1 MAAVRLSATDAGT
14 PVAVHVGDT
23 ASLLLPETPT
33 TGFTW
38 RWRVPAELRVVAD
51 EPVGLSPGAPGMETQ
66 RRLAVEV
73 TTAGRYELVAE
84 LARPW
89 EPGVRS
95 RLAFVLVAGPAESAV
110 GR

>member
-1 MAAVRLSATDAGT
+1 MAVVRLSMADAGS
-14 PVAVHVGDT
+14 PLEVSVGDT
-23 ASLLLPETPT
+23 VSLLLPETPT

-38 RWRVPAELRVVAD
+38 RWQVPAELRVVAD
-51 EPVGLSPGAPGMETQ
+51 EPVGMSPGAPGMETQ

-89 EPGVRS
+89 EQGVRS
-95 RLAFVLVAGPAESAV
+95 RLDFVLVAGPAESAV

>member
-1 MAAVRLSATDAGT
+1 MAVVRLSAVDAGK
-14 PVAVHVGDT
+14 PVDVHVGDT
-23 ASLLLPETPT
+23 VSLLLAEQPA

-38 RWRVPAELRVVAD
+38 QWRVPAGLRVIAD
-51 EPVGLSPGAPGMETQ
+51 ERVGRSPGAPGSETQ

-73 TTAGRYELVAE
+73 TTAGRHELVAE

-89 EPGVRS
+89 ERSVRS
-95 RLAFVLVAGPAESAV
+95 RLDFGLVAGSAESAG